1 MIVQKGEDW
10 YNKSVTMPDGS
21 MVFLVPDKG
30 WDFNPGKIGLKKNQE
45 IVSNLKKKGADLN
58 GKTE

>member
-1 MIVQKGEDW
+1 LIVQKGEDW

-30 WDFNPGKIGLKKNQE
+30 WDFNPGKMGLKKSQE
-45 IVSNLKKKGADLN
+45 IVAI
-58 GKTE
+58 